1 MTRIVIYEN
10 SVNDILDMVQD
21 IKSLGYVMDQDFTW
35 AWHPEDSYTGEQEYA
50 VSQPDF
56 YASLLRTGRG
66 FVEYP
71 S

>member
-1 MTRIVIYEN
+1 VTRIVIYEN

-50 VSQPDF
+50 VFECHDEHLVT
-56 YASLLRTGRG
+56 YLNLKWIK
-66 FVEYP
+66 
-71 S
+71 